1 MEDGRADIRRTVLTE
16 LLEAER
22 IVDAER
28 CSVAAFLLAVVI
40 VRVDDS
46 DVPSRPDAPKDQA

>member
-1 MEDGRADIRRTVLTE
+1 MEDGQAEIKRTVLTE

-22 IVDAER
+22 LVDVER

-40 VRVDDS
+40 VRVDDR